1 MENGTPP
8 KSSQKPLEIPLP
20 ICYNQIR
27 DLGIPIPKSY
37 AGNLRE
43 RRRIGAFGGFRVKYA
58 VRGKGK
64 ERRIMEV
71 LRGIVTV
78 LYVLLCIALIV
89 VVLMQEGKSAGLS
102 GAINGVADTYWGKN
116 KGRSMEGALEK
127 ITKILAALFII
138 ISIVLTMNW

>member
-1 MENGTPP
+1 
-8 KSSQKPLEIPLP
+8 
-20 ICYNQIR
+20 
-27 DLGIPIPKSY
+27 
-37 AGNLRE
+37 
-43 RRRIGAFGGFRVKYA
+43 
-58 VRGKGK
+58 
-64 ERRIMEV
+64 MEV
-71 LRGIVTV
+71 LRGIITV

-138 ISIVLTMNW
+138 LSIVLTMNW